1 LSELRQLTVR
11 RRVRVTGTVQGVGFR
26 PFVFRHAVALGLAG
40 FVKNDSSGVL
50 IEVEGEQ
57 SGVAE
62 LCRLLSEAPPPL
74 ARVTSVDWATLPSDG
89 TLDSFRIVDSSADR
103 VPNVAVSVD
112 SATCDDC
119 LAEVDDPDN
128 RRHGYPFTNCTNC
141 GPRYTIVLSVPY
153 DRPATTMAD
162 FTMCAECQAEY
173 DDPADRRFHAQP
185 NACACCG
192 PRITFYDTAGRLL
205 AEAGAALDAVAKA
218 LCAGR
223 ILAVK
228 GIGGYH
234 LACDATNHEAVTELR
249 RRKSRDD
256 KPFALMVADLE
267 MAGSLCVLDQDA
279 ESALGCVAR
288 PIVLA
293 RRKPGTA
300 VADGVAPGM
309 PELGMMLPYT
319 PLHHLL
325 MAKVA
330 RPLVMSSGNQSDDP
344 IAYSDED
351 AFARLGP
358 MVDGVLAHD
367 RRIHIRCDDSV
378 VRSSGRRLQM
388 IRRSRG
394 YTPEALRLPRMAV
407 RQVLAV
413 GAELKSTVSVAKE
426 SLVVCSHHIGD
437 LEHLA
442 TYQAFLQ
449 ATVHLCRLFGIEPEV
464 VAHDLHPE
472 YLSTKHALDLD
483 LEPWPVQH
491 HHAHIASCL
500 AEHGHTGTVLGIAFD
515 GLGYGADGTMWGG
528 EFLVADFGGFERVA
542 HLRPVPLPGGA
553 AAVREPW
560 RMALSWTV
568 RAAGVDAAARLGAV
582 LDPRWSQVLPLAV
595 TSGEK
600 RRSILTT
607 SVGRLFDAVAALIGL
622 RSRVTYEGQAAI
634 ELEALARSV
643 PRAAAPRYRAE
654 IVQTASP
661 DDLDVLDPSPLVATV
676 LREVKRGTDPSV
688 IAAGFHE
695 GLGRATAALGARLCR
710 RHGLDTVALSGGVFQ
725 NVRFSDIVEDALVAE
740 GLTVLVHESIPPNDG
755 GISVGQAAIA
765 ALGTRAD

>member
-1 LSELRQLTVR
+1 VSELPQLTER

-40 FVKNDSSGVL
+40 FVLNDSSGVL
-50 IEVEGEQ
+50 IEVEGEPTE
-57 SGVAE
+57 VTE
-62 LCRLLSEAPPPL
+62 LCRLLREAPPPL
-74 ARVTSVDWATLPSDG
+74 ARVTSVDWTTLPSDG
-89 TLDSFRIVDSSADR
+89 TFDGFRIVDSTAGR

-119 LAEVDDPDN
+119 LSEVDDPGD
-128 RRHGYPFTNCTNC
+128 RRYGYPFTNCTNC

-153 DRPATTMAD
+153 DRPATTMAV
-162 FTMCAECQAEY
+162 FQMCAECQAEY

-185 NACACCG
+185 NACASCG
-192 PRITFYDTAGRLL
+192 PQVAFYDPAGLLL
-205 AEAGAALDAVAKA
+205 ARAGAALDAVAEA
-218 LCAGR
+218 LCAGL
-223 ILAVK
+223 IVAVK

-234 LACDATNHEAVTELR
+234 LACDATNREAVAELR

-256 KPFALMVADLE
+256 KPFALMVGDLE
-267 MAGSLCVLDQDA
+267 TAESLCVLDPTA
-279 ESALGCVAR
+279 VSALGSVAR

-293 RRKPGTA
+293 RRKQDAA
-300 VADGVAPGM
+300 VVDAVAPGM
-309 PELGMMLPYT
+309 PDLGLMLPYT

-330 RPLVMSSGNQSDDP
+330 RPLVLSSGNQSDDP
-344 IAYSDED
+344 IAHTDQD

-378 VRSSGRRLQM
+378 VRASGRRLQM
-388 IRRSRG
+388 VRRSRG
-394 YTPEALRLPRMAV
+394 YAPEALPLPRQAA

-413 GAELKSTVSVAKE
+413 GAELKNTVSVAKE
-426 SLVVCSHHIGD
+426 SIVVCSHHIGD

-442 TYQAFLQ
+442 TYQSFLQ

-491 HHAHIASCL
+491 HHAHIAACL
-500 AEHGHTGTVLGIAFD
+500 AEHGHTDTVLGIAFD
-515 GLGYGADGTMWGG
+515 GLGYGTDGTMWGG
-528 EFLVADFGGFERVA
+528 EFLVADFNGFERAA

-560 RMALSWTV
+560 RMALAWAA
-568 RAAGVDAAARLGAV
+568 RATDADTAARLGAG

-595 TSGEK
+595 ADGE
-600 RRSILTT
+600 RHHSILTT
-607 SVGRLFDAVAALIGL
+607 SVGRLFDAVATLVGL
-622 RSRVTYEGQAAI
+622 RSQVSYEGQAAI
-634 ELEALARSV
+634 ELEALARAV
-643 PRAAAPRYRAE
+643 PRTSAPRYPTELVEA
-654 IVQTASP
+654 AGP
-661 DDLDVLDPSPLVATV
+661 DELDVLDPSPLIATV
-676 LREVKRGTDPSV
+676 LREVERGTDRSV

-695 GLGRATAALGARLCR
+695 SLGRATASLGARLCR

-725 NVRFSDIVEDALVAE
+725 NVRFSDIVEDALAAE
-740 GLTVLVHESIPPNDG
+740 GLAVLVHESVPPNDG

-765 ALGTRAD
+765 ALGTGPG